1 MQGTK
6 IAVTVFLTV
15 NSINDIRKGEIFLI
29 PSAAMLV
36 SGLLISVFVYNV
48 SPTDV
53 IKAIIPGIILMLLS
67 ALCKGWI
74 GCGDGVIVCASG
86 AWLGIEETLYMLTAA
101 FFTASIA
108 GIVLILSGSKKQ
120 TLPFVPFML
129 LGEVFVWMI

>member
-67 ALCKGWI
+67 ALCKGRI
-74 GCGDGVIVCASG
+74 GCGDGVIACASG

>member
-1 MQGTK
+1 MQGAK

-48 SPTDV
+48 SSADV

-67 ALCKGWI
+67 ALCKGRI

>member
-36 SGLLISVFVYNV
+36 SGLLISVLVYNV
-48 SPTDV
+48 SPADV
-53 IKAIIPGIILMLLS
+53 IKTIIPGIILMLLS
-67 ALCKGWI
+67 ALCKGRI

-129 LGEVFVWMI
+129 LGEVFVWMN